1 MFCGFLIFIKAFRKG
16 KMRTKDILKFFN
28 LFPLGIKGFVFQV
41 FYGLFLFAVVKL
53 FNLSLGSML
62 FGFVF
67 AHVYIG
73 LFFYSIFLIFKT
85 KHKKQGVMLM
95 FVKWLLLLFVLIAIS
110 LFLDGYSFLLGLS
123 ALLSFLLCYVLENS
137 KKILAK

>member
-1 MFCGFLIFIKAFRKG
+1 
-16 KMRTKDILKFFN
+16 
-28 LFPLGIKGFVFQV
+28 
-41 FYGLFLFAVVKL
+41 
-53 FNLSLGSML
+53 ML